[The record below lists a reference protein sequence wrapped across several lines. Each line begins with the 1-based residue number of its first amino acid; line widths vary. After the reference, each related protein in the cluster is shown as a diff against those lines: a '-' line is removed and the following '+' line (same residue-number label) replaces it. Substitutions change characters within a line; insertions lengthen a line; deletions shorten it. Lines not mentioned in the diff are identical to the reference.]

1 MAWQHTTTWSH
12 YIKKKYIYTFC
23 IKDFLGFLC
32 QSSLKEQNFDK
43 HKSSIFSKCNCPL
56 KKNAV
61 NVKGCTFLGRQP
73 AVLFITPF
81 NYLFFFSFLKQI
93 KSIFLRCRHLIRLL
107 KLPSHP
113 TNNLL
118 VLTFFNL
125 SGRPGLFVSQA
136 LCTQS
141 IFLCWF
147 NMRDEPWSLVPKGL
161 YEYFVWP
168 YWTYLKCWKTFL
180 GFFNLLG
187 NF

>member
-125 SGRPGLFVSQA
+125 SGRPGVHFIKVK
-136 LCTQS
+136 
-141 IFLCWF
+141 
-147 NMRDEPWSLVPKGL
+147 RH
-161 YEYFVWP
+161 
-168 YWTYLKCWKTFL
+168 
-180 GFFNLLG
+180 NLA
-187 NF
+187 F